1 MKNTVLSALLTLS
14 AAAAVAADLREF
26 NVDAFEGVHIGTG
39 MHAEV
44 VCGDTDAVLI
54 DASERI
60 IDGIRASVRGGVL
73 TIKRNHSI
81 SNWFSRHGDV
91 DVTITTSG
99 PLTEL
104 VASTGSML
112 KVDSCAIS
120 SDSLD
125 VRVSTGATA
134 RVAGHT
140 ETLDLRIGTGGT
152 FNMGRY
158 KDDLDVGLAFVKV
171 STGGEAGLCNS
182 QNVRGKASTGAQ
194 IYVSK
199 NTDIDVRL
207 GTGADVSRSGCW

>member
-1 MKNTVLSALLTLS
+1 MKNTILSALLTLS
-14 AAAAVAADLREF
+14 AAALAADYQEF
-26 NVDAFEGVHIGTG
+26 NVDAFEAIHIGTG
-39 MHAEV
+39 MHADV
-44 VCGDTDAVLI
+44 VCGDTDKVLI

-60 IDGIRASVRGGVL
+60 LDGIRVNVRGGVL
-73 TIKRNHSI
+73 TIKRSHSI
-81 SNWFSRHGDV
+81 SDWFSHHGDV
-91 DVTITTSG
+91 YATISTTG
-99 PLTEL
+99 PLNEL

-134 RVAGHT
+134 RVAGRT

-152 FNMGRY
+152 FNTGRY
-158 KDDLDVGLAFVKV
+158 KDDLDVGHAFVKV

-199 NTDIDVRL
+199 NADIDVRL
-207 GTGADVSRSGCW
+207 GTGADVTRSGCW